1 MLSSPTFT
9 SPVTLIVAV
18 ASFTVASLPTS
29 MPPVPFSLVVTVR
42 LDFSVTSSLPFT
54 RAVFSASMVAVD
66 APSISASPVTFMPPL
81 LESTSSFAP
90 LVAVSLLFG
99 LLSSPTF
106 TSPVTLIVALLPV
119 PLMVVLPATLM
130 PPVPPSMFCTV
141 SVEPFSTSSVPR
153 FTASFLPSSVP
164 FRLMFATA
172 PLSSLASVFTT
183 QSFDVVTRSPSSKVS
198 FTDTTISV
206 CVSARMSAMIALLS
220 ARPSST
226 WFAMMVPAAFRVAR
240 LTRLSLF
247 LPTMT
252 MWLKPISPLLVASV
266 FFVYWLWVWST
277 EPSTSRFTLVLMN
290 TSPPLITIRL
300 YTRSSALRPSLN
312 LSSPRTTL
320 PFLVAKS
327 KIAPSTMM
335 WPPSMCASPSST
347 YI

>member
-1 MLSSPTFT
+1 
-9 SPVTLIVAV
+9 
-18 ASFTVASLPTS
+18 

-54 RAVFSASMVAVD
+54 RAVFSTSMVAVD

-81 LESTSSFAP
+81 LESTSSSAP
-90 LVAVSLLFG
+90 LVTVSLLFG